1 MLEALI
7 LDVPVAAWLAAC
19 ICLCLILYKFN
30 RRDKLLIEL
39 PGPPKER
46 WVTGHFMKF
55 FGEDGVAYHENLA
68 ATYGTTV
75 KINGAFGEEAI
86 WTLDPVAM
94 HSILVKDRA
103 NFERPTGATLYEVVF
118 DFVQSVL
125 LMPALLRMIRSVFG
139 GGLLGLRG
147 DEHRVHRKILNPVF
161 TMRFLREL
169 VCKAHI

>member
-103 NFERPTGATLYEVVF
+103 NFERPTGATL
-118 DFVQSVL
+118 
-125 LMPALLRMIRSVFG
+125 MIRSVFG

-161 TMRFLREL
+161 TMRFLRE
-169 VCKAHI
+169 CK